1 LILIYFDGL
10 CEPKNPRGIATYAY
24 IIKEPSGKKL
34 EEGFGLAAKPFSESS
49 TNNVAEYAGV
59 VCGLKKGLKYSK
71 DAVVLGDSA
80 LVIKQLKKEYKI
92 RSKKLLPY
100 YEAANNLIAQYSS
113 LEFKWIPREENV
125 EADSL
130 TRRAYNLYK
139 QGILKYKDFFKK
151 CFFDFLQTYK

>member
-1 LILIYFDGL
+1 LILIFFDGL

-24 IIKEPSGKKL
+24 IIKETSGKKL
-34 EEGFGLAAKPFSESS
+34 EEGFGLAARPFSEQS

-59 VCGLKKGLKYSK
+59 VCGLKEGLKYSK
-71 DAVVLGDSA
+71 DATVLGDSA

-100 YEAANNLIAQYSS
+100 YEAANNLIAKYSS
-113 LEFKWIPREENV
+113 LEFKWIPREENE

-130 TRRAYNLYK
+130 TRRAYALYN
-139 QGILKYKDFFKK
+139 QGKLRYHDFFKR
-151 CFFDFLQTYK
+151 CLFNFL